1 MFPSDFLIFLQIILF
16 LFITP
21 GLPRVVIVSH
31 TLNYG
36 LKRSVWT
43 AFGDISANIVQG
55 ILVVFIIGSF
65 LSDNP
70 KILNY
75 LKWAGILYIVY
86 LSYDIY
92 NAKISSI
99 NSKYQSSKSTFSF
112 YKDGFMVAG
121 LSPKA
126 IIFFGTIFSSFIDYN
141 GNIIF
146 QFLILMTTYVTLD
159 FLTLMIYGIAADKVS
174 VWLRGKP
181 KTLNTISACVL
192 LIIAVYVAATQNFN

>member
-1 MFPSDFLIFLQIILF
+1 MFPSDYLIFLQIILF

-36 LKRSVWT
+36 LKKSVWT
-43 AFGDISANIVQG
+43 AVGDVSANIVQG
-55 ILVVFIIGSF
+55 ILVVFLIGSF

-70 KILNY
+70 EILYY

-86 LSYDIY
+86 LAYDTY
-92 NAKISSI
+92 TAKISSI
-99 NSKYQSSKSTFSF
+99 NSGEQSTKSILSF

-126 IIFFGTIFSSFIDYN
+126 IIFFGTIFSSFIN
-141 GNIIF
+141 FESNVF
-146 QFLILMTTYVTLD
+146 SQFIILMITYVVLD
-159 FLTLMIYGIAADKVS
+159 FLTLMIYGMAAEKIS
-174 VWLRGKP
+174 IWLKSKP
-181 KTLNTISACVL
+181 KVLNTISACVL
-192 LIIAVYVAATQNFN
+192 LIIALYVAATQNFS

>member
-43 AFGDISANIVQG
+43 AFGDISANIIQG

-70 KILNY
+70 QVLNY

-86 LSYDIY
+86 LAYDTY
-92 NAKISSI
+92 TAKISSV
-99 NSKYQSSKSTFSF
+99 NSKQQNSKSTFSF

-126 IIFFGTIFSSFIDYN
+126 IIFFGTIFSSFINYDSH
-141 GNIIF
+141 IIS
-146 QFLILMTTYVTLD
+146 QFLILMITYVILD
-159 FLTLMIYGIAADKVS
+159 FTTLMIYGLAAEKIS
-174 VWLRGKP
+174 VWLKSKP
-181 KTLNTISACVL
+181 KILNTISACVL
-192 LIIAVYVAATQNFN
+192 LIIAIYVAATQNF

>member
-1 MFPSDFLIFLQIILF
+1 MFPSDYLIFLQIILF

-36 LKRSVWT
+36 LKKSVWT
-43 AFGDISANIVQG
+43 AVGDISANIIQG
-55 ILVVFIIGSF
+55 ILVVFLIGSF

-70 KILNY
+70 EILYY

-86 LSYDIY
+86 LAYDTY
-92 NAKISSI
+92 TAKISSI
-99 NSKYQSSKSTFSF
+99 NSGEQSSKSILSF

-126 IIFFGTIFSSFIDYN
+126 IIFFGTIFSSFIN
-141 GNIIF
+141 FESNIF
-146 QFLILMTTYVTLD
+146 SQFIILMVTYIVLD
-159 FLTLMIYGIAADKVS
+159 FLTLMIYGMAAEKIS
-174 VWLRGKP
+174 IWLKSKP
-181 KTLNTISACVL
+181 KVLNTISACVL
-192 LIIAVYVAATQNFN
+192 LIIALYVAATQNFS

>member
-36 LKRSVWT
+36 LKKSVWT
-43 AFGDISANIVQG
+43 AFGDISANIIQG

-70 KILNY
+70 QVLNY

-86 LSYDIY
+86 LAYDTY
-92 NAKISSI
+92 TAKISSI
-99 NSKYQSSKSTFSF
+99 NSKEISTKSTFSF

-126 IIFFGTIFSSFIDYN
+126 IIFFGTIFSSFIN
-141 GNIIF
+141 FENNIIS
-146 QFLILMTTYVTLD
+146 QFLILMITYVILD
-159 FLTLMIYGIAADKVS
+159 FVTLMIYGLTAERVS
-174 VWLRGKP
+174 VWLKSKP
-181 KTLNTISACVL
+181 KILNTISACVL
-192 LIIAVYVAATQNFN
+192 LIIAIYVAVTQSY

>member
-146 QFLILMTTYVTLD
+146 QFLILMTTYVILD